1 MIQIV
6 GRCIA
11 AEVKREKRRV
21 TSGKIPG
28 WRPLAP
34 FLPLPLPLPLL
45 LIFRFEREKN
55 EEEEVAGEEDP

>member
-28 WRPLAP
+28 WRPLVDF
-34 FLPLPLPLPLL
+34 FL
-45 LIFRFEREKN
+45 FRYLFLRF
-55 EEEEVAGEEDP
+55 